1 MKQGAEHR
9 AQGTRD
15 RTQGTGHRAPDA
27 GLVSAAGGGGW
38 TVRRYAWLL
47 VAFVVV
53 HGVLAMALPV
63 SGDEAYYWDC
73 SRHPDWATYDQ
84 PPLLMVAPIPFRLL
98 FGETRLATR
107 GPAILASFLLGVFL
121 LPLVRRLGGGPREAA
136 WVYLILHATP
146 LFFLG
151 SFYASTDIGMVCA
164 YVAATW
170 AAVAIAQGERRAWWG
185 FGTAVALGFLAKFP
199 AALVLPALLPALA
212 SRRARAHLRT
222 AVPYLAALLSAV
234 LTLPV
239 WIWGAQHEWVNLTF
253 QLQQRHNPG
262 ALTLRYLAEFL
273 AVTALLVSP
282 PLAAAMAM
290 AWWRGW
296 RRREHAWAVLLVGTA
311 LPFVFFGFVSLREEI
326 APHWGAPGIVLA
338 VVALAFMTPRPRW
351 VMRSGVAFGLTVS
364 LLAVTVVL
372 VVPRALGVR
381 WPLVGRLEGKGL
393 ETVAAAVGNREI
405 VAEIERRLRPH
416 ELVDSESYTDVHLF
430 AFLSGGTLPTRLARV
445 NGGVHGLASLY
456 WYWPEELRG
465 KDFLFVTEREGL
477 RAALCD
483 VFTSVTE
490 ESPLLIVR
498 DGRVVRAVYLMH
510 CRNLLRP
517 EGTFTRLPPA
527 R

>member
-1 MKQGAEHR
+1 MKSGVR
-9 AQGTRD
+9 GP
-15 RTQGTGHRAPDA
+15 GS
-27 GLVSAAGGGGW
+27 GLRQLPGDW
-38 TVRRYAWLL
+38 TARRYWLL
-47 VAFVVV
+47 LLAFVVV

-73 SRHPDWATYDQ
+73 SRHADWATYDQ
-84 PPLLMVAPIPFRLL
+84 PPLMMLAPIPFRLL

-151 SFYASTDIGMVCA
+151 SFYASTDTAMVAA

-170 AAVAIAQGERRAWWG
+170 AAVAIAQGVRRAWWG
-185 FGTAVALGFLAKFP
+185 FGIAVGLGFLAKFP
-199 AALVLPALLPALA
+199 AVVVLPTVLAALV
-212 SRRARAHLRT
+212 SRRARSHLRT
-222 AVPYLAALLSAV
+222 SVPYLAAALSAV

-239 WIWGAQHEWVNLTF
+239 WIWSARHQWANITF

-262 ALTLRYLAEFL
+262 PFTLRYLAEFL
-273 AVTALLVSP
+273 ALATLLASP

-296 RRREHAWAVLLVGTA
+296 RRRDHAWAVLLVGA
-311 LPFVFFGFVSLREEI
+311 AMPFVFFGYVSLREEI

-338 VVALAFMTPRPRW
+338 ALALAFMTPRPRW
-351 VMRSGVAFGLTVS
+351 LMRSGVAFGLAVS
-364 LLAVTVVL
+364 LLAVTAVL

-381 WPLVGRLEGKGL
+381 WPFVGRLERKAL
-393 ETVAAAVGNREI
+393 ETVGAAVGNEEI

-416 ELVDSESYTDVHLF
+416 ELVASESYTNVHLF
-430 AFLSGGTLPTRLARV
+430 AFLSGGTLPTRLALV
-445 NGGVHGLASLY
+445 SGGVHGLASLY
-456 WYWPEELRG
+456 WYRPEELRG
-465 KDFLFVTEREGL
+465 RDFLFVTERDGL

-483 VFTSVTE
+483 VFASVTE
-490 ESPLLIVR
+490 ERPLQIVR
-498 DGRVVRAVYLMH
+498 DGRAVRTVCFLR

-517 EGTFTRLPPA
+517 EGAFTRLAPA
-527 R
+527 G